1 MHPSLPHEVTP
12 RPRPPH
18 TTLGDLLIIT
28 TISALLWYV
37 LYLIGAA
44 IWSAT

>member
-18 TTLGDLLIIT
+18 TIGGDLLIIAA
-28 TISALLWYV
+28 IAALLWYA

-44 IWSAT
+44 IWSAI